1 MMRRVAPTLTRQSG
15 GVLVAAMRLGST
27 KSKAATVD
35 DAVYLIPD
43 GCTVTVGGF
52 VAQSAPE
59 YVLEALGR
67 RFKETGSPKNLTLL
81 FGGGPGDF
89 ATRGLN
95 HLAHPGMLKRTVG
108 AHYGQVPMLAQLAL
122 ENKIEAYCL
131 PMGSTSRMIRA
142 AASRQPGHITEVG
155 FGTLVDPAFGGGKLN
170 AKTTENLVEQIEVLG
185 KKYLIYK
192 AIPID
197 VAIVRGTTGDEDG
210 NITMEHES
218 LLCDHMNQAMA
229 ARSRR
234 GLVICE
240 VKDFVAARTLRAR
253 DVRIPGTL
261 VDCVVP
267 SPAEYHKMS
276 FFKVSDRSWTGQISV
291 NTMSKPQPFPLSER
305 KVIARRAAMELL
317 SSQVVCIGLGMPEGV
332 ALVANEERILPFLE
346 LTTEAGVHGGVGATG
361 RNFGPAVDPEAFL
374 SINQQ
379 FDFYSGGGLDI
390 CFLGNA
396 ETDESGN
403 VNITRVGKKLNGPG
417 GFIEVSQSTKR
428 VNLLGTFTAGGLE
441 IAVKDGKLQI
451 VKEGSVKKFVKKVK
465 EVTFAGP
472 VAAEKG
478 QIVNFITERC
488 VFSLTREGL
497 ELVEIAPGVDLQRDI
512 LDQME
517 FAPIIR
523 KPLPRLMD
531 SAIFRNELMGLLQ
544 KSFTF
549 SMTDRVHYASDANE
563 IYLNLSNCH
572 VATKEITAEIEKAM
586 RDRVESIRQAAGDP
600 TKRVHFV
607 GCYDNFTIEGSIADH
622 FKAMAQQ
629 LEKELYLSRRRYTLR
644 AFSGRKLQT
653 TLDVKQGISE
663 NGLVSIEAAVMHCR
677 ASGAM
682 LSPSE
687 VENAV
692 NKAYGADASSKGIT
706 LKQLEELVSSSKKQ
720 R

>member
-1 MMRRVAPTLTRQSG
+1 MFAPARF
-15 GVLVAAMRLGST
+15 GSS

-43 GCTVTVGGF
+43 SSTVTVGGF

-67 RFKETGSPKNLTLL
+67 RFRETGSPKDLTLV

-89 ATRGLN
+89 EARGLN
-95 HLAHPGMLKRTVG
+95 HLAQPGMLKRAVG
-108 AHYGQVPMLAQLAL
+108 ALYGNVPLIKELAVSNA
-122 ENKIEAYCL
+122 IEAYSL
-131 PMGSTSRMIRA
+131 PLGAITHMIRA
-142 AASRQPGHITEVG
+142 AASRQPGHVTEAG

-170 AKTTENLVEQIEVLG
+170 AKTTEDLVEQIEVLG

-253 DVRIPGTL
+253 DVRTL

-267 SPAEYHKMS
+267 SPAEYHMMS

-379 FDFYSGGGLDI
+379 F
-390 CFLGNA
+390 
-396 ETDESGN
+396 
-403 VNITRVGKKLNGPG
+403 
-417 GFIEVSQSTKR
+417 
-428 VNLLGTFTAGGLE
+428 
-441 IAVKDGKLQI
+441 
-451 VKEGSVKKFVKKVK
+451 
-465 EVTFAGP
+465 
-472 VAAEKG
+472 
-478 QIVNFITERC
+478 
-488 VFSLTREGL
+488 VF
-497 ELVEIAPGVDLQRDI
+497 
-512 LDQME
+512 
-517 FAPIIR
+517 
-523 KPLPRLMD
+523 RL
-531 SAIFRNELMGLLQ
+531 R
-544 KSFTF
+544 
-549 SMTDRVHYASDANE
+549 
-563 IYLNLSNCH
+563 
-572 VATKEITAEIEKAM
+572 
-586 RDRVESIRQAAGDP
+586 
-600 TKRVHFV
+600 
-607 GCYDNFTIEGSIADH
+607 
-622 FKAMAQQ
+622 
-629 LEKELYLSRRRYTLR
+629 
-644 AFSGRKLQT
+644 
-653 TLDVKQGISE
+653 
-663 NGLVSIEAAVMHCR
+663 
-677 ASGAM
+677 
-682 LSPSE
+682 
-687 VENAV
+687 
-692 NKAYGADASSKGIT
+692 
-706 LKQLEELVSSSKKQ
+706 
-720 R
+720 